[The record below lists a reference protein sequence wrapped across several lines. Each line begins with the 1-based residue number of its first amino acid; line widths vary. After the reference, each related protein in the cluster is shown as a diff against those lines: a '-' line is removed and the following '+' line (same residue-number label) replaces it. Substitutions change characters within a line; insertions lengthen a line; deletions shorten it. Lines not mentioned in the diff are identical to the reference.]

1 MGDFFITI
9 KNIIKKGGISFLLM
23 AVALFFS
30 ADSISIYWLILF
42 GISQIPLI
50 FRCKDY
56 KDILPLVFFS
66 VSYSFI
72 WYMSNTVNSNAILF
86 SVLICPSVF
95 YLFGSKIGLRL
106 NYYNELPVALLLLIF
121 LMLVDVFDATLHNIM
136 EVGIVDP
143 TRQLVFDGEESVSS
157 ATVWGLLV
165 SPALGLLIVPL
176 FVKKPISKIWPVLFT
191 IVAFLSLLTVIHV
204 VNRGGLVI
212 AVFAVFTALLARYWD
227 KKIYLLLALI
237 ITIVSILYF
246 LPSSGD
252 IFDAYSAR
260 RNEEGD
266 GERFYRWVYGLSHLF
281 SDPLGWNDTTLV
293 HQYFMHNLWLDVA
306 RVTGII
312 PFSFLLVASIK
323 TVKKAFMLFKIS
335 NNATTIIILCIY
347 TTTFLS
353 CFMEPALEAKQVT
366 VFFFIFIWGVID
378 GVLKKQINIR

>member
-42 GISQIPLI
+42 GISQIPI
-50 FRCKDY
+50 VFRCKDF
-56 KDILPLVFFS
+56 KDILPLVCFS

-72 WYMSNTVNSNAILF
+72 WYLSNTVNSYAILI

-143 TRQLVFDGEESVSS
+143 TRQLIFDGEESVSS

-176 FVKKPISKIWPVLFT
+176 FVKKPIRKIWPVLFT
-191 IVAFLSLLTVIHV
+191 IVAFLSLLTVIHI
-204 VNRGGLVI
+204 VNRGGLII
-212 AVFAVFTALLARYWD
+212 AVFAIFTALLARYWD

-237 ITIVSILYF
+237 ITIASILFF

-260 RNEEGD
+260 RNVEGD

-306 RVTGII
+306 RVAGII
-312 PFSFLLVASIK
+312 PFCFLLVASIK

-347 TTTFLS
+347 TTTFFS

-366 VFFFIFIWGVID
+366 VFFFIFIWGVIN